1 MTRAELLAFLTR
13 CVRDGVIT
21 TRRAAELLL
30 AFDNGTLDPVDLPT
44 EQEDS
49 DLVPV
54 LLLATAALIA
64 LLHRLGYSVEQL
76 LVIPAAA
83 QDALKEALRVEFQVR
98 SRALAR
104 LLQQSGDV
112 NAWQSGMADL
122 VKRNIVESAI
132 VGAGRI
138 LTPAEL
144 AFLQPA
150 AEEQLAF
157 IARFADRIAL
167 QEMVNA
173 PLSEAQ
179 IAARSETYGRTGLA
193 VVALFNE
200 LSGDFGPGWVASYI
214 ALDDRGT
221 CSNCHGAQGD
231 YEIGSGPMPGEICF
245 GGMRCRCRREVR
257 FDPAAYA
264 RLTGTIE
271 RAA

>member
-1 MTRAELLAFLTR
+1 MNRDDLLAFLTR
-13 CVRDGVIT
+13 CVRDRVIT

-30 AFDNGTLDPVDLPT
+30 AFDEGRLDPVDLPD

-54 LLLATAALIA
+54 LLLAMAALIA
-64 LLHRLGYSVEQL
+64 LLRRLGYSATQP

-83 QDALKEALRVEFQVR
+83 QDALKEALRIEFQVR

-104 LLQQSGDV
+104 VLQQSGDV
-112 NAWQSGMADL
+112 SAWQSGMADL
-122 VKRNIVESAI
+122 VKRNIVENAI

-144 AFLQPA
+144 TFLQPA

-157 IARFADRIAL
+157 LARFADRIAL
-167 QEMVNA
+167 QEMISA
-173 PLSEAQ
+173 PISEAQ
-179 IAARSETYGRTGLA
+179 IAARSATYGRTGLA
-193 VVALFNE
+193 VNSLFSE
-200 LSGDFGPGWVASYI
+200 LAGNYGAGWVVEYVAR
-214 ALDDRGT
+214 DDRGT
-221 CSNCHGAQGD
+221 CSNCHAAQGI
-231 YEIGSGPMPGEICF
+231 YLPTEGPMVAEVCF
-245 GGMRCRCRREVR
+245 GGLLCRCRREVR